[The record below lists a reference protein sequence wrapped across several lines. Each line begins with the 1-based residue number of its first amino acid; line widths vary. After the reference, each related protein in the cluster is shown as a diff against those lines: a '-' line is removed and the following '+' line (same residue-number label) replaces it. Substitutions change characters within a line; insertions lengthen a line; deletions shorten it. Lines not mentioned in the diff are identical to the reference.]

1 MSKVKVNLLEAK
13 NNKKGLIETILD
25 ISTNIRFSNRT
36 NINAQQ
42 DLVSIVDKYGNS
54 RDTLNTILLR
64 DAKRIET
71 LTIEFL
77 EIDYEI
83 SKK

>member
-42 DLVSIVDKYGNS
+42 DLVSIVNKYGNS